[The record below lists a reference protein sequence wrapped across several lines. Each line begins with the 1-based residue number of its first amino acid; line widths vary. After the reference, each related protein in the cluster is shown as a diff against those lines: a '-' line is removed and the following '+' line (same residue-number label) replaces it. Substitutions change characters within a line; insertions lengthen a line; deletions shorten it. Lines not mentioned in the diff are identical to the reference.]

1 MVLLGNKSDLEDQ
14 RKIDSARA
22 ANFALEKGYTFME
35 TSCEKNIKVAD
46 AFTVLIE
53 NTNIRM
59 KKEEERDEDKL
70 KISNKG
76 NEKKNKKKKGFR
88 CWPF

>member
-1 MVLLGNKSDLEDQ
+1 MGNKSDLEDE
-14 RKIDSARA
+14 RKINSETA

-35 TSCEKNIKVAD
+35 TSCEKNVNVAD

-53 NTNIRM
+53 NTSIKI
-59 KKEEERDEDKL
+59 KKEGKEDENNF
-70 KISNKG
+70 KISNKE
-76 NEKKNKKKKGFR
+76 NKKKDKKKKGFR